1 MKRGCIRCTSHQGTQ
16 SYSALGKHLPL
27 QAAAEAMARALL
39 TEWCTH
45 FKAIIRGAE
54 TTALRNVFKVGL
66 NEEELLAMQFR
77 LFYSERTHK
86 SIEIIHKDKKGV
98 ETSNHERSTGLLL
111 GSPSNYVSPL

>member
-1 MKRGCIRCTSHQGTQ
+1 
-16 SYSALGKHLPL
+16 
-27 QAAAEAMARALL
+27 MARALL

-45 FKAIIRGAE
+45 FKVIIRGAE

-86 SIEIIHKDKKGV
+86 SIEIIHKDKKGL